1 MPTLKITPGTNN
13 IKVYQNNTIDEVL
26 KFQTRQTSNGVTT
39 KTPMNITAWVFDASI
54 TDGTNTYN
62 GTCSILDGAN
72 GTMRVTYPNA
82 ATANVTCLS
91 HDIAVTVGI
100 VRRSYAAGT
109 ITVISKNNTDCCN
122 G

>member
-1 MPTLKITPGTNN
+1 MSLLKITPGKNN
-13 IKVYQNNTIDEVL
+13 IKVYQGNTIDEVL
-26 KFQTRQTSNGVTT
+26 KFQTKSTNNGVVT
-39 KTPMNITAWVFDASI
+39 KTPMNITAWVFDASV

-72 GTMRVTYPNA
+72 GVLRVTYPNA
-82 ATANVTCLS
+82 ASANVTCLS

-109 ITVISKNNTDCCN
+109 VTVISKNQDCCN
-122 G
+122 A